1 MTLQFDL
8 EAARQEILAATDDVA
23 LERLRVAYLGRSGRL
38 TEALRALRELPLE
51 ARRDRG
57 AALNQARATLEEAVQ
72 LKAAELRSSALE
84 RRLAQEAVDLT
95 LPPFPWPTGGRHLIS
110 MIIEELEDIF
120 ASLGYD
126 VVEGPEVETE
136 EYNFD
141 RLNIPAEHPARDLWD
156 TFWLEDGRL
165 LRTHTSPMQVRYM
178 ERHPPPVKIVVP
190 GKTYRFEQIDATHEA
205 MFHQLEGLVVGSKV
219 TFADLKGT
227 LTEMARRLLG
237 AETKIR
243 FLPTF
248 FPFVEPG
255 AELQVWFEPPG
266 GKPRWMELAGSGMVH
281 PAVFAAALRP
291 EYQGQTGFAFGMG
304 IERLA
309 MARYG
314 IPDIRAF
321 YSNDL
326 QVLRQFR
333 GAQGVTR

>member
-1 MTLQFDL
+1 VTLDIDL
-8 EAARQEILAATDDVA
+8 EAARKEILAAADEAA
-23 LERLRVAYLGRSGRL
+23 LEGLRLTYLGRSGKV
-38 TEALRALRELPLE
+38 TDALRGLGALPADERRARGQALNE
-51 ARRDRG
+51 AR
-57 AALNQARATLEEAVQ
+57 ASLQEAVDRR
-72 LKAAELRSSALE
+72 AAELQASALE
-84 RRLAQEAVDLT
+84 RHLAAEAVDLT
-95 LPPFPWPTGGRHLIS
+95 LPPFPWPAGGRHLIS
-110 MIIEELEDIF
+110 MIIDEIEAIF
-120 ASLGYD
+120 QSLGYD
-126 VVEGPEVETE
+126 IVEGPEVESE

-205 MFHQLEGLVVGSKV
+205 MFHQLEGLVVGREV

-227 LTEMARRLLG
+227 LVEMARRLLG
-237 AETKIR
+237 ADTGVR

-266 GKPRWMELAGSGMVH
+266 GKPRWMELAGCGMVH
-281 PAVFAAALRP
+281 PAVFAAAKRP
-291 EYQGQTGFAFGMG
+291 EYRDQTGFAFGMG

-326 QVLRQFR
+326 RVLRQFR
-333 GAQGVTR
+333 GAGGVSR